1 MSKILDKIKGFG
13 HSLTSMFQ
21 ENDQKEEVDYLN
33 PNTEKAKKLAEAMKP
48 AVDRINALESQREKE
63 QKKREEWLKN
73 LKEGDVIESEATYKA
88 QEGQARQTTRLS
100 GGSNK
105 RTTAKEPKVGETKT
119 LEQSD
124 GREGR

>member
-21 ENDQKEEVDYLN
+21 ENDQEEEVDYLN
-33 PNTEKAKKLAEAMKP
+33 PNTEEAKELAEAMKP

-73 LKEGDVIESEATYKA
+73 LKEGDVAETEATY
-88 QEGQARQTTRLS
+88 QVQRGQARQATRLS
-100 GGSNK
+100 
-105 RTTAKEPKVGETKT
+105 AKPKDIQSQGKNPNTRNSQAQDIDR
-119 LEQSD
+119 EQ
-124 GREGR
+124 

>member
-13 HSLTSMFQ
+13 HSLATMFQ
-21 ENDQKEEVDYLN
+21 ENDQEDVDYLN
-33 PNTEKAKKLAEAMKP
+33 PDTQEAKKLTEAMKP
-48 AVDRINALESQREKE
+48 YVDAMNRIEAKRETE